1 MFPSTNSKLCFK
13 KKNVGP
19 FEASMGT
26 TTLVDI
32 VISPR
37 DSWCCVHASQTVIAN
52 ILSVHYHTVPACSC
66 NNYTETKVI
75 ISSIHIYYYI
85 IDNPG
90 LSIISLY
97 IINNPYVL
105 ACHYI
110 VIFHNRWSVLTRL
123 KNSGEKIP
131 PIEPPS
137 AHRPRRPNLG
147 PEKKCSLVP
156 YIYSFWLVVQ

>member
-1 MFPSTNSKLCFK
+1 MNASKLSWSTVSLYVHVINIHPFALKQQKKPSLPNVGGPLHVPFNKFK
-13 KKNVGP
+13 IVLLKKNVGP

-75 ISSIHIYYYI
+75 ISSIHI
-85 IDNPG
+85 
-90 LSIISLY
+90 
-97 IINNPYVL
+97 
-105 ACHYI
+105 
-110 VIFHNRWSVLTRL
+110 
-123 KNSGEKIP
+123 
-131 PIEPPS
+131 
-137 AHRPRRPNLG
+137 
-147 PEKKCSLVP
+147 
-156 YIYSFWLVVQ
+156 